1 MVKGRRYVPSVK
13 ITEEDIQLA
22 RGFVLQWALKIKP
35 YYERKSTPELL
46 EIYEEQAYQHAIMCV
61 GKRDDVEML
70 AVRGT
75 LLERGFEE
83 ILKWIDEKA
92 ALKLV
97 KMRREHKIE

>member
-13 ITEEDIQLA
+13 ITDEMIELA
-22 RGFVLQWALKIKP
+22 RGAVLQFALKIKSH
-35 YYERKSTPELL
+35 YERKSTPELL
-46 EIYEEQAYQHAIMCV
+46 EIYGEQAYKHAVMSV

-83 ILKWIDEKA
+83 ILKGIDEKA
-92 ALKLV
+92 ALACGSA
-97 KMRREHKIE
+97 EA